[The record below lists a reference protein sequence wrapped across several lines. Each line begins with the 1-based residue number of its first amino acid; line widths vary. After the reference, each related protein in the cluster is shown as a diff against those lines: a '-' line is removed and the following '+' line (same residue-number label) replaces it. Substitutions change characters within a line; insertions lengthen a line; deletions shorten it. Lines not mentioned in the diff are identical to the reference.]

1 MEAVI
6 WKTMP
11 SVVVPVAEPSR
22 VAEARRLATSLALA
36 AGFAEDDAGRI
47 SLAATEAAT
56 NLAKYSKQGE
66 LLLNTIHRGSGMGL
80 EIISV
85 DKGPGIADLDNC
97 LRDGHSTSGSP
108 GTGLGALRRL
118 ASVFDIYSASGIGTT
133 VLCRFWPRQTS
144 RVNCPLEVGAVAV
157 PYPGESACGDNW
169 AVRQDPDCLSV
180 MVADGLGH
188 GPLAA
193 EAASR
198 AVEAFRQ
205 APGTPTEILRRAHG
219 PMRSTRGA
227 AAAVARIDLDH
238 ALVRYAGIGNI
249 TGLIS
254 APLGNRYM
262 VSHAGILGHE
272 PIRVQEFSYPLPPDA
287 LLVMYSDGLT
297 SHCSPDSWPGLRG
310 HDPSLIA
317 GMLYRLCSR
326 GRDDATVLVA
336 RVSK

>member
-1 MEAVI
+1 METVI

-11 SVVVPVAEPSR
+11 SVVVPVAEPSQ
-22 VAEARRLATSLALA
+22 VSEARRVATSLAFA
-36 AGFAEDDAGRI
+36 AGFGEDDSGKI

-56 NLAKYSKQGE
+56 NLAKYSTQGE
-66 LLLNTIHRGSGMGL
+66 LLLNTVHRGSGMGL

-85 DKGPGIADLDNC
+85 DKGPGIADLDAC

-118 ASVFDIYSASGIGTT
+118 ASVFDIYSAAGIGTT
-133 VLCRFWPRQTS
+133 VLCRFWPRQAARVS
-144 RVNCPLEVGAVAV
+144 RPLEAGAVAV
-157 PYPGESACGDNW
+157 PHPGESVCGDAW
-169 AVRQDPDCLSV
+169 AVRQDPGCLSL

-193 EAASR
+193 DAASR

-205 APGTPTEILRRAHG
+205 APGTPTEILHRAHG

-227 AAAVARIDLDH
+227 AAAVARIDVEQ
-238 ALVRYAGIGNI
+238 ARVRYAGIGNI

-254 APLGNRYM
+254 APQGNHYM

-272 PIRVQEFSYPLPPDA
+272 MIRLQEFTYELPPDA

-297 SHCSPDSWPGLRG
+297 SHCAPDSWPGLRG

-317 GMLYRLCSR
+317 GMLYRLCTR